1 METLDLFNNDFDTLD
16 MTEPDQIIEM
26 AKQEQTKE
34 EVKIET
40 KDNDELSILSN
51 YGENLTNKE
60 YITNPAIG
68 RDKEIDEMILAL
80 ITPDKGALLTGKPGI
95 GKTAIVEGLAY
106 RIIKGDVP
114 DALKNWQIIK
124 VNISSLLGSNTSNN
138 GTTDSRLELLLQE
151 LKMQNNIILF
161 IDEVHLL
168 VNKSGSTNVDF
179 ANMLKPYLDRGT
191 IKMIGATTTEEY
203 EAYVLRDR
211 AFLRRFI
218 KIDIVESDVETVV
231 KILMGTYPKYEKKL
245 NVKLAYTDFQKEN
258 IFRFL
263 TEMTSE
269 YKRVYEIAARYPDI
283 TLTILANAFSYAV
296 FENAKEV
303 RIKHIYKAVCNAK
316 NIYPDAKIKE
326 IARFKEEFKDL
337 LQEENVN
344 LEDI

>member
-1 METLDLFNNDFDTLD
+1 METLDLNDNNIETLEFNNN
-16 MTEPDQIIEM
+16 
-26 AKQEQTKE
+26 
-34 EVKIET
+34 
-40 KDNDELSILSN
+40 DNKLSIIKS
-51 YGENLTNKE
+51 YGEDLTDKE

-68 RDKEIDEMILAL
+68 RDAEINEMILAL
-80 ITPDKGALLTGKPGI
+80 ITPDKGALLTGKAGI

-106 RIIKGDVP
+106 RIIRGDVP
-114 DALKNWQIIK
+114 DALKNWKIIK
-124 VNISSLLGSNTSNN
+124 INIPSLMGSSTTEDGN
-138 GTTDSRLELLLQE
+138 TDSRLELLLQE
-151 LKMQNNIILF
+151 LKNRDNTILF

-168 VNKSGSTNVDF
+168 VNKSGVNGNIDF
-179 ANMLKPYLDRGT
+179 ANMLKPFLDRGT

-203 EAYVLRDR
+203 EAYILRDR

-218 KIDIVESDVETVV
+218 KIDVIEADAETVV
-231 KILMGTYPKYEKKL
+231 KILMGTYPKFEKKL

-269 YKRVYEIAARYPDI
+269 YKRVYEISSRYPDI

-303 RIKHIYKAVCNAK
+303 RIKHIYKAVCNAR

-326 IARFKEEFKDL
+326 IARFKEKFKDL
-337 LQEENVN
+337 LEEENVD